1 MSDEVRVFAVKER
14 NSYMTRLN
22 NKFEFQRDVE
32 KAIGEILTS
41 LARWSGKIARH
52 GANFEDTPKR
62 VARAYAEIF
71 GGLFEG
77 DKVTEILSRT
87 FPAKSTEMITV
98 GPIQV
103 WSCCPHHL
111 LPVQLRVWISYIP
124 NKKVL
129 GLSKLAR
136 LAELVA
142 KKPALQED
150 TTTEIA
156 QLLQKGLQPKG
167 AACLIRGRH
176 LCMEMRGVKKEAWT
190 TTTALEGILRKAEA
204 RAEFLAAVRGER

>member
-1 MSDEVRVFAVKER
+1 VITKNHWKRKNEEQVRENAVFMFKREVAA
-14 NSYMTRLN
+14 SI
-22 NKFEFQRDVE
+22 
-32 KAIGEILTS
+32 AEILQS
-41 LARWSGKIARH
+41 LQRVSHGKVRRY
-52 GANFEDTPKR
+52 GPNFEDTPER

-71 GGLFEG
+71 DGLFDDG
-77 DKVTEILSRT
+77 TKLTEILSKT
-87 FPAKSTEMITV
+87 FPAKSDEMITV
-98 GPIQV
+98 GPIQL
-103 WSCCPHHL
+103 WSMCPHHF
-111 LPVQLRVWISYIP
+111 LPVMMRIWIAYIP
-124 NKKVL
+124 KKKVL

-150 TTTEIA
+150 TTAEIA

-190 TTTALEGILRKAEA
+190 TTTALEGAFKEATA

>member
-1 MSDEVRVFAVKER
+1 MIINTVISNPKARFQSDVSA
-14 NSYMTRLN
+14 
-22 NKFEFQRDVE
+22 
-32 KAIGEILTS
+32 AIFSILRS
-41 LARWSGKIARH
+41 LHLCTGIDH
-52 GANFEDTPKR
+52 YGPNFVHTPGR

-71 GGLFEG
+71 DGLFDDG
-77 DKVTEILSRT
+77 SKVTEILSKT
-87 FPAKSTEMITV
+87 FPAKSEEMITV
-98 GPIQV
+98 GPIQI
-103 WSCCPHHL
+103 WSVCPHHL
-111 LPVQLRVWISYIP
+111 LPVMLRVWIAYIP
-124 NKKVL
+124 KKKVL

-150 TTTEIA
+150 TTLEIA

-190 TTTALEGILRKAEA
+190 TTTALEGVLKKAEA

>member
-1 MSDEVRVFAVKER
+1 MKKNNWKMDNAEQVRKT
-14 NSYMTRLN
+14 SII
-22 NKFEFQRDVE
+22 EFKRDVRG
-32 KAIGEILTS
+32 AFAQILKS
-41 LARWSGKIARH
+41 LERWTGGKVVMH
-52 GANFEDTPKR
+52 SPNFEQTPER

-71 GGLFEG
+71 DGLFDDG
-77 DKVTEILSRT
+77 SKLTEILSRT
-87 FPAKSTEMITV
+87 FPAKSSEMVTV
-98 GPIQV
+98 GPIQI
-103 WSCCPHHL
+103 WSCCPHHW
-111 LPVQLRVWISYIP
+111 LPVMLRIWIAYIP
-124 NKKVL
+124 KKKVL

-150 TTTEIA
+150 TTAEIA

-190 TTTALEGILRKAEA
+190 TTTALEGAFKEA
-204 RAEFLAAVRGER
+204 RVRSEFLAAVRGER